1 MEMAPGAE
9 FLLMSH
15 PGNEGSSM
23 FKRQSARKRA
33 TSTGKGGTPPTP
45 AAHQTESKRVEQR
58 DVTASS
64 HPTAESRRPPAEQVA
79 VRAYHLWQS
88 RGEPFGTDWED
99 WLEAERQLAT
109 TA

>member
-1 MEMAPGAE
+1 
-9 FLLMSH
+9 
-15 PGNEGSSM
+15 M

-33 TSTGKGGTPPTP
+33 TSTGKGGTTPTP

-58 DVTASS
+58 EVPASS
-64 HPTAESRRPPAEQVA
+64 GSMGEFRRPSGEQVA
-79 VRAYHLWQS
+79 VRAYQLWQS
-88 RGEPFGTDWED
+88 RGEPSGTDWED

>member
-1 MEMAPGAE
+1 
-9 FLLMSH
+9 
-15 PGNEGSSM
+15 M
-23 FKRQSARKRA
+23 FKRQSARQRA

-58 DVTASS
+58 DVPASS
-64 HPTAESRRPPAEQVA
+64 SPMGEARRPSAEQVA

-99 WLEAERQLAT
+99 WLEAERQLA
-109 TA
+109 AKA